1 LIPIGISLIVGASTD
16 ESIVDRFDENM
27 GLTLK
32 TGVHIKALKAELGT
46 AKRLIIGGA
55 LRAKVWCGTCE
66 TVDRWAVEVSDG
78 WIKECVLVGG
88 VWQEENSSRVDRSKR
103 RLGIK
108 YMLINEKNN

>member
-1 LIPIGISLIVGASTD
+1 MIPIGISLIVGASTD

-66 TVDRWAVEVSDG
+66 TVDR
-78 WIKECVLVGG
+78 
-88 VWQEENSSRVDRSKR
+88 
-103 RLGIK
+103 
-108 YMLINEKNN
+108 